1 MKIYCYLFLL
11 PILCLLTSCNKDEG
25 FGGSSSLEG
34 YVYKLRYWEKDPSVI
49 VDTVPAIDVRV
60 RLTFG
65 NNLKDYQGDDLRT
78 DGNGLYRFDFL
89 RSGDYIVSAYSEDIT
104 GQEVRN
110 YVVSKVSGSLSMADT
125 IFITTPVKRG
135 IATIRGYV
143 EAHYYDKGRKVAEGP
158 AMGERVYLQRKGAL
172 TAFDDVRIGDQGVF
186 EFTNIIPGEYEVWV
200 VTEDPNTEMMSAV
213 KKEIK
218 VEDGELYEFE
228 EDFVIII
235 TV

>member
-1 MKIYCYLFLL
+1 MKIRYFFALLL
-11 PILCLLTSCNKDEG
+11 PILCLFSSCNRDEG
-25 FGGSSSLEG
+25 FGGSSALEG
-34 YVYKLRYWEKDPSVI
+34 YVYKLRYWEKDPTII
-49 VDTVPAIDVRV
+49 VDTVPAVDARV

-65 NNLKDYQGDDLRT
+65 NNPNDYQGDDLRT

-110 YVVSKVSGSLSMADT
+110 YVIAKVSGSLSKADT
-125 IFITTPVKRG
+125 VFIKTPVKRG

-158 AMGERVYLQRKGAL
+158 AMGERIYLQRKG
-172 TAFDDVRIGDQGVF
+172 TSYFDDIRIGDKGFF

-200 VTEDPNTEMMSAV
+200 ITEDPNTEKMSAV
-213 KKEIK
+213 KQEII

-228 EDFVIII
+228 EEFIIII